1 MVGCKWMAGRHHLRT
16 PTVLRVELR
25 RSGLCYMLIL
35 PLRRHRRSMGFVHG
49 GKLLRRGTGIQAA
62 APANIAHTII
72 NGDVVDVGPVDV
84 DIADNGDVH
93 VVDGSVV
100 PEVAALPVAAIVAV
114 ADVAEAVVDAAIEA
128 DVNAPVT
135 VVPVVAVAVVAPVAR
150 RPQPARVGRDHPR
163 SRHPVI
169 ARGRIAPIA
178 RRP

>member
-1 MVGCKWMAGRHHLRT
+1 MVGREWMAGRHHLWF
-16 PTVLRVELR
+16 PMVLSIRLCWV
-25 RSGLCYMLIL
+25 GLCRVLVL
-35 PLRRHRRSMGFVHG
+35 PLRGHRWSMGLAHG
-49 GKLLRRGTGIQAA
+49 HKLLRRGTGIQSA
-62 APANIAHTII
+62 APANIAHAII
-72 NGDVVDVGPVDV
+72 GDVVDVGPVDI
-84 DIADNGDVH
+84 DIAHARTVH
-93 VVDGSVV
+93 VIDRSVV
-100 PEVAALPVAAIVAV
+100 PKMAALPVAAIVAV